1 MEARNIIT
9 KLEGVRETGGGWQAR
24 CPAHDDRQASLSIST
39 GDDGRVLLHCHAG
52 CEPEA
57 IVGKVGLRMADL
69 MPTSNGNGRHGG
81 NGKPG
86 IVATYDYRDEQDE
99 LLYQVV
105 RFDPK
110 DFRQRKPKPTGGWDW
125 STKGVRKVPYRLPQL
140 LAAALTTIVFIVEGE
155 KDVDNLVR
163 RGLIATCNA
172 GGAGKWLPEFNQY
185 LKGRRVVGLPDK
197 DAPGRKHDQQIAA
210 GLQGIAAEIKVVE
223 LPGEGKDVSD
233 WLDAGG
239 TVEELLRLV
248 EAAPMSRSL
257 TRTRTP
263 APQWRPFPVKVL
275 PEPIRTFVR
284 RGSAAL
290 GVDPSYLATALLATL
305 AGTIGN
311 NRVILL
317 KRGWTEP
324 SVLWCVLVGDS
335 GTLKSPA
342 IDAATKHVRQ
352 RQAEAIEVYR
362 KAMETYETRL

>member
-1 MEARNIIT
+1 MKT
-9 KLEGVRETGGGWQAR
+9 SSGGVSSQRAMQAER
-24 CPAHDDRQASLSIST
+24 GSGSRSSTSI
-39 GDDGRVLLHCHAG
+39 
-52 CEPEA
+52 
-57 IVGKVGLRMADL
+57 
-69 MPTSNGNGRHGG
+69 
-81 NGKPG
+81 
-86 IVATYDYRDEQDE
+86 
-99 LLYQVV
+99 
-105 RFDPK
+105 
-110 DFRQRKPKPTGGWDW
+110 
-125 STKGVRKVPYRLPQL
+125 
-140 LAAALTTIVFIVEGE
+140 
-155 KDVDNLVR
+155 
-163 RGLIATCNA
+163 
-172 GGAGKWLPEFNQY
+172 

-239 TVEELLRLV
+239 TVGGV
-248 EAAPMSRSL
+248 APARRGGSDEQVVDQDQDSGSAMETIS
-257 TRTRTP
+257 
-263 APQWRPFPVKVL
+263 VKVL

-362 KAMETYETRL
+362 KAMETYETDYEQYKADLAAWRHGGKKAGKPPPEEIVKPTCERFTCSDVTVEGLAVLLERRQEACY